1 MLNVKR
7 CCFSGCSGWTKHSAS
22 SSHSQS
28 CDYNPWQSECIMKM
42 ELKLF
47 IHLNPAVVWQSM
59 NRTLLDYSLWGD
71 WQRQPLSSPCGPLYQ
86 STLPC
91 LSVCCCSSQH
101 LHINQTSA
109 LLQVSDFPEEQ
120 LLVAVFPGVPTA
132 AELFLLPHKNQSE
145 GKKKSE
151 EELEQVWA
159 TAITVCWNP
168 VSVWR
173 RGDCQRLQMWTAML
187 FVFNRFLTSLLA
199 RWIKIW
205 WSSSSSLALG
215 WSCTT
220 HSWHWV
226 RIVCSQSQLIPPQTF
241 LFPILRR
248 NLLQQPCLYMDHCLK
263 FLSLGETTQGSMG
276 RVWF

>member
-1 MLNVKR
+1 
-7 CCFSGCSGWTKHSAS
+7 
-22 SSHSQS
+22 
-28 CDYNPWQSECIMKM
+28 
-42 ELKLF
+42 
-47 IHLNPAVVWQSM
+47 M
-59 NRTLLDYSLWGD
+59 NRTLLDSSLWGD
-71 WQRQPLSSPCGPLYQ
+71 GQRQPLSPPCAPLYQ
-86 STLPC
+86 PTLPC

-132 AELFLLPHKNQSE
+132 AELFLLPNKNQSE

-151 EELEQVWA
+151 EGLEQVWA

-168 VSVWR
+168 ISVWR
-173 RGDCQRLQMWTAML
+173 RGDCQRLQTWTAML

-205 WSSSSSLALG
+205 WSSSSSLASG

-241 LFPILRR
+241 LLKKFTAAPMSLYGPLFKIPVTRPPFQAKQHKGLWVGFDFKWNSLSRGIFYACHQRLNICSISFIAIQPQNERYTESNYVDYLVLENIRR
-248 NLLQQPCLYMDHCLK
+248 AI
-263 FLSLGETTQGSMG
+263 
-276 RVWF
+276 